1 MNEQNL
7 KPRELSTEEAKRIGS
22 IGGKASVKARRE
34 RKTIAECLNAY
45 LDGQTV
51 EGVTRRELLAMS
63 AIKRATEEG
72 RVTDLKVIAELVG
85 ELKTAIVD
93 AGGLTIVVK
102 NPEEAKMIE
111 DLKNMDV

>member
-7 KPRELSTEEAKRIGS
+7 KPRELSAEEAKRIGS

-51 EGVTRRELLAMS
+51 EGITRRESLAM
-63 AIKRATEEG
+63 AAVKRATEEG
-72 RVTDLKVIAELVG
+72 RAADLKIIAELVG
-85 ELKTAIVD
+85 ELKTSIVD

-102 NPEEAKMIE
+102 SPEEAAMIE
-111 DLKNMDV
+111 ALKNMDV